1 MPLKLMQLA
10 HYHRALSLVVSDNV
24 LHIRGSGHARPM
36 NYTGVYYKSKIK
48 LGVVEIFVSISCT
61 YITTMVVKQQ
71 QGCLYTH
78 IVMKF

>member
-36 NYTGVYYKSKIK
+36 DYTGVYYKSKIK
-48 LGVVEIFVSISCT
+48 LGSC
-61 YITTMVVKQQ
+61 
-71 QGCLYTH
+71 
-78 IVMKF
+78 